1 MYSHQGSGEGSKIP
15 KVLHI
20 YKSYYPSTTG
30 GVEQSIRQ
38 LASGCRSL
46 GWDSSVFTLT
56 SSTSDS
62 PIMFEGSEVFQVRR
76 DFAIASTPFSFKAP
90 FNLKKILPAF
100 DLLHFHYPFPFGDLM
115 HLLAN
120 VKKPAIVTYH
130 SDIIRQKALHHVYR
144 PLQDWFLSSMDRIVC
159 TSPNYLAT
167 SKNLNLFR
175 NKVEVVPLGIDDAL
189 AAKADKDVQ
198 SPDVLHTDKFILFVG
213 ALRTYKGI
221 KVLLEA
227 AKSTRGTVLL
237 AGGGDL
243 LPSLKVQLRK
253 AKIENVALLGEVTD
267 TEKFKLM
274 SQSRAVILPSNQRS
288 EAFGMVLVEA
298 SMMGKA
304 MISTELGTGTSF
316 VNLDGVTGLVV
327 KPDCHTALTDAM
339 NRMLENEDEAS
350 SFGMAARK
358 RYETHFTGQ
367 QMCKKYV
374 QIYSEVSR

>member
-1 MYSHQGSGEGSKIP
+1 M
-15 KVLHI
+15 
-20 YKSYYPSTTG
+20 
-30 GVEQSIRQ
+30 
-38 LASGCRSL
+38 
-46 GWDSSVFTLT
+46 
-56 SSTSDS
+56 
-62 PIMFEGSEVFQVRR
+62 
-76 DFAIASTPFSFKAP
+76 
-90 FNLKKILPAF
+90 
-100 DLLHFHYPFPFGDLM
+100 
-115 HLLAN
+115 
-120 VKKPAIVTYH
+120 
-130 SDIIRQKALHHVYR
+130 
-144 PLQDWFLSSMDRIVC
+144 
-159 TSPNYLAT
+159 
-167 SKNLNLFR
+167 
-175 NKVEVVPLGIDDAL
+175 
-189 AAKADKDVQ
+189 
-198 SPDVLHTDKFILFVG
+198 
-213 ALRTYKGI
+213 
-221 KVLLEA
+221 
-227 AKSTRGTVLL
+227 
-237 AGGGDL
+237 
-243 LPSLKVQLRK
+243 QLRK